1 MELVNKLH
9 TVSLDTDKCK
19 GCLTCMQRCPT
30 EAIRVRN
37 GKAKVLYERCISC
50 GECVRLCPH
59 NAKKVQYDA
68 FETINKYKYKVAL
81 VPPTLYT
88 QFNNLQD
95 VNYVLN
101 GLIDIG
107 FDDVFEVAQSAEYVT
122 EITQKE
128 LKKERTMPVIST
140 ACPAVLDL
148 ILVRYHNL
156 VDNLLKVLAP
166 VDVSAKLAR
175 EKAEKQSGLKKEDIG
190 IFFISPCPAKIYA
203 LKTGIGVEKPLVDGV
218 LAISEIYFK
227 LLDVMKKIDNPKPLS
242 TISIRGLRWASSGGE
257 SLGVR
262 RDKYLACDGMENVVN
277 VLNQVEDGKLN
288 DLEFIELNAC
298 VGGCIGGVLNVENP
312 FVARTR
318 LFNLRNSFLPFKNHL
333 TDIQKDDEYFEW
345 QVDPELQDAFRLASN
360 RLEAIEKLNAI
371 EELYNSLP
379 QIDCG
384 KCGSPSCRT
393 FAEDKVKGY
402 VDSNYNCP
410 QLQDQI
416 IGKVDNESK

>member
-9 TVSLDTDKCK
+9 TVSLDFDKCK
-19 GCLTCMQRCPT
+19 GCLTCMRRCPT

-37 GKAKVLYERCISC
+37 GKAKVLYDRCISC

-59 NAKKVQYDA
+59 NAKKVQYD
-68 FETINKYKYKVAL
+68 ELCEIEKYKYKVAL
-81 VPPTLYT
+81 VPPTLYS
-88 QFNNLQD
+88 QFNNLDD

-101 GLIDIG
+101 GLIKLG
-107 FDDVFEVAQSAEYVT
+107 FDDVYEVAQSAEYVT
-122 EITQKE
+122 EFTKKE
-128 LKKERTMPVIST
+128 LRKKRTMPVIST

-156 VDNLLKVLAP
+156 MDNLLKVLAP
-166 VDVSAKLAR
+166 VDVAAKLAR
-175 EKAEKQSGLKKEDIG
+175 EKAEEKSGLNKEDIG

-203 LKTGIGVEKPLVDGV
+203 LKTGIGVKKPLVDGV
-218 LAISEIYFK
+218 LSVSEIYFK
-227 LLDVMKKIDNPKPLS
+227 LLDVMKTIETPTPMSN
-242 TISIRGLRWASSGGE
+242 ISIRGLRWASSGGE
-257 SLGVR
+257 SAGVR

-312 FVARTR
+312 FVARTK
-318 LFNLRNSFLPFKNHL
+318 LLNLRNNFIPLKNHL
-333 TDIQKDDEYFEW
+333 SDIDKDDDFFEW
-345 QVDPELQDAFRLASN
+345 QVAPELQDAYKLSDD
-360 RLEAIEKLNAI
+360 RLEAIEKLNEI
-371 EELYNSLP
+371 EKLYMTLP

-384 KCGSPSCRT
+384 KCGSPSCRA

-402 VDSNYNCP
+402 VDKNYNCP

-416 IGKVDNESK
+416 IGNVDNESD

>member
-9 TVSLDTDKCK
+9 TVTLDSEKCK
-19 GCLTCMQRCPT
+19 GCLTCMRRCPT

-59 NAKKVQYDA
+59 NAKKVQYDS
-68 FETINKYKYKVAL
+68 FECIDKFKYKVAL

-88 QFNNLQD
+88 QFNNLTN
-95 VNYVLN
+95 VNYVLD
-101 GLIDIG
+101 GLLHLG
-107 FDDVFEVAQSAEYVT
+107 FDDVFEVAVSAEYIT
-122 EITQKE
+122 EETKKE
-128 LKKERTMPVIST
+128 LKKKRVMPVIST

-156 VDNLLKVLAP
+156 IDNLLKLLAP
-166 VDVSAKLAR
+166 VDVAAKLAR
-175 EKAEKQSGLKKEDIG
+175 EKAEKISGINKEDIG

-218 LAISEIYFK
+218 LAISEVYFK
-227 LLDVMKKIDNPKPLS
+227 LLDVMKDIADPKPIS
-242 TISIRGLRWASSGGE
+242 EISIKGLQWASSGGE
-257 SLGVR
+257 SKGVR

-318 LFNLRNSFLPFKNHL
+318 LLNLRNSFMPFKHRL
-333 TDIQKDDEYFEW
+333 HDTGKDDKYYEW
-345 QVDPELQDAFRLASN
+345 QVDPELQDAYKLADD
-360 RLEAIEKLNAI
+360 RMEAIEKLTEI
-371 EELYNSLP
+371 EELYRTLP

-384 KCGSPSCRT
+384 KCGSPSCRA

-402 VDSNYNCP
+402 VDKNYSCP

-416 IGKVDNESK
+416 IGNVNDEGN